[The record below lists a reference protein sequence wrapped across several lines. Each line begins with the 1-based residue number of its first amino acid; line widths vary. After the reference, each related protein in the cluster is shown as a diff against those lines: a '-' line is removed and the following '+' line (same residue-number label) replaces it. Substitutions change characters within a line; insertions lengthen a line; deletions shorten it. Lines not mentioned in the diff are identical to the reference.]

1 MGQEMFIH
9 LNSEKNIIINH
20 TESKNIIS
28 QILISIIN
36 NSMYISEENNKKNAK
51 IAKKKEK
58 QFFLFSTT
66 KNKSNQNNQIKIPF
80 IQQLDIDL
88 LSDINKTQNI
98 LSTYEPLKEYII
110 NKIKYQINDALK
122 NENYKYTLDLYGS
135 YKSYLNIESSD
146 IDLYFLT
153 SYQSTNEIIQKL
165 FQYFSNLN
173 IYEKVNPIPTANVPI
188 LKLSI
193 NYEIFIQE
201 KEDLKKIIE
210 KFKKSNEYISYQYN
224 YSELNLLKI
233 DISFPV
239 MTKKQ
244 NKKQIPN
251 KQIEFIKYYL
261 NEYIE
266 IKSIIRIIKRILTEL
281 NMNNPYKGGLSS
293 YPLFLLCIAF
303 MKNFNSNIEK
313 YKSNRYGHIFHDL
326 IKFYSSFNFL
336 GSIIDL
342 DSNKIYKKRDKR
354 NINETNPIIYDP
366 ITQLNSGKSC
376 FRITEI
382 KNIFEV
388 IYSVMENIR
397 NDYEK
402 NNYKT
407 NENLMRKII
416 SEVLKNFVK

>member
-1 MGQEMFIH
+1 
-9 LNSEKNIIINH
+9 
-20 TESKNIIS
+20 
-28 QILISIIN
+28 
-36 NSMYISEENNKKNAK
+36 
-51 IAKKKEK
+51 
-58 QFFLFSTT
+58 
-66 KNKSNQNNQIKIPF
+66 
-80 IQQLDIDL
+80 
-88 LSDINKTQNI
+88 
-98 LSTYEPLKEYII
+98 
-110 NKIKYQINDALK
+110 
-122 NENYKYTLDLYGS
+122 
-135 YKSYLNIESSD
+135 
-146 IDLYFLT
+146 
-153 SYQSTNEIIQKL
+153 
-165 FQYFSNLN
+165 
-173 IYEKVNPIPTANVPI
+173 
-188 LKLSI
+188 
-193 NYEIFIQE
+193 
-201 KEDLKKIIE
+201 
-210 KFKKSNEYISYQYN
+210 
-224 YSELNLLKI
+224 
-233 DISFPV
+233 

-251 KQIEFIKYYL
+251 KQIEFIKHYL